1 MSYAANVSYTDT
13 GRETLCHVE
22 YTKRPFLHIRI
33 LAYKLGPPRPNLYA
47 RSKFP
52 SQYKYSVSSVWS
64 VRIYRIEIY
73 ITNVDVLY
81 ELIATVT
88 IIIRILGQFVTKV
101 LS

>member
-1 MSYAANVSYTDT
+1 MRFV
-13 GRETLCHVE
+13 LCLCRYK

-33 LAYKLGPPRPNLYA
+33 LAYKLGPPRPNLFA